1 MIIQPRHWSELPD
14 GALIVGPSGR
24 IWQIV
29 SRPSFG
35 VSRLRC
41 PETGETRDVPAPPAD
56 MTHAIL
62 PSAPT
67 GDEQRALTVLSKFFT
82 MERLPS

>member
-1 MIIQPRHWSELPD
+1 VIIQPRRWADLPD

-29 SRPSFG
+29 TRPAFG

-41 PETGETRDVPAPPAD
+41 PETGETRDVTAPPAD
-56 MTHAIL
+56 STHAIL

-67 GDEQRALTVLSKFFT
+67 SDEQRALTVLSKFFIL
-82 MERLPS
+82 ERLPS